1 MNYFIM
7 KLEKSDIKPLSK
19 IMIDAFLSEPWNE
32 QMCID
37 RLTIFTNISTSLSY
51 TLINE
56 KNEILVQ
63 Q

>member
-1 MNYFIM
+1 MNYFIR

-19 IMIDAFLSEPWNE
+19 IMMDAFLDEQLNEVWNE

-56 KNEILVQ
+56 KK
-63 Q
+63 